1 MFTQT
6 NNTNENICLQKCLQI
21 LQNINEKP
29 AEMIIEAAPGY
40 ELLVTFVTDERPFT
54 RVAAD
59 VLLQMA
65 ESKEMKTL
73 RFFRLFFI

>member
-1 MFTQT
+1 MV
-6 NNTNENICLQKCLQI
+6 
-21 LQNINEKP
+21 
-29 AEMIIEAAPGY
+29 IEAAPGY

-65 ESKEMKTL
+65 ESKKNENL
-73 RFFRLFFI
+73 EIV

>member
-1 MFTQT
+1 
-6 NNTNENICLQKCLQI
+6 
-21 LQNINEKP
+21 
-29 AEMIIEAAPGY
+29 MIIEAAPGY
-40 ELLVTFVTDERPFT
+40 ELLVTFVTNERSLA

-73 RFFRLFFI
+73 RFFLVIILLE

>member
-1 MFTQT
+1 MV
-6 NNTNENICLQKCLQI
+6 
-21 LQNINEKP
+21 
-29 AEMIIEAAPGY
+29 IEAAPGY

-65 ESKEMKTL
+65 ASKEMKIL
-73 RFFRLFFI
+73 RFFRLFFILLE